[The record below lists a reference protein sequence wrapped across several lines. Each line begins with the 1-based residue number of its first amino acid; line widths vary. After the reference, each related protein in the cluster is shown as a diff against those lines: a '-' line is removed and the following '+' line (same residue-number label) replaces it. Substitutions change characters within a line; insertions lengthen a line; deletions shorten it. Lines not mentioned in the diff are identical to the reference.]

1 MYPSWREDNLC
12 SLPHICKTMDR
23 MVAIRTPESIAFS
36 YELAGLGSRFLAV
49 LVDLIIQLIL
59 VSAIFW
65 GLVAL
70 AAHAPKTPALSSA
83 EERTAVS
90 IGYAILIVIV
100 FAIFFGYFIAFETAW
115 NGQTPGKRML
125 GIRVVRDGGYPIDFM
140 CALIRNL
147 VRTLEFGLGFYLFS
161 AIASLL
167 SMENKRLG
175 DYAAG
180 TIVVRDSQTGLPG
193 FPVPRGVRPS
203 LRLSEDE
210 RALIARFMD
219 RRAALL
225 PERRTALARQIADI
239 VRPKVT
245 ADFAGLDDETL
256 IERVEGFL

>member
-1 MYPSWREDNLC
+1 MFATAL
-12 SLPHICKTMDR
+12 CKTMDR
-23 MVAIRTPESIAFS
+23 TVAIRTPESIAFS

-49 LVDLIIQLIL
+49 LVDLVIQLLL
-59 VSAIFW
+59 VALIFW
-65 GLVAL
+65 GLAAL
-70 AAHAPKTPALSSA
+70 AAHAPKTPALSSV
-83 EERTAVS
+83 EERTALS
-90 IGYAILIVIV
+90 IGYGILIVIV

-125 GIRVVRDGGYPIDFM
+125 GIRVVRDGGYPLDFM

-147 VRTLEFGLGFYLFS
+147 IRTLEFGFGFYLFS

-167 SMENKRLG
+167 SVENKRLG

-180 TIVVRDSQTGLPG
+180 TIVVRDSHSALPAFAVAEG
-193 FPVPRGVRPS
+193 ARPS

-219 RRAALL
+219 RRADLL
-225 PERRTALARQIADI
+225 PQRRSALARQIADI
-239 VRPKVT
+239 VRPKMT